1 MTCLFAWW
9 NYISTFF
16 CTPFGVDIRAADFES
31 EPSRHFST
39 DRTNFVNFQNPE
51 PLLSRRQLAA
61 KLNQILPSCS
71 RTTYFVV
78 IFIIN
83 NVTVRF
89 PSPEMILS
97 EWVKSEIN
105 LAAAFARSEIVL
117 YSSDPSCESVC
128 CCAPRLRAFA
138 GRSVDDLRAKLSWAE
153 LILYEGLPV
162 VLSRAKSIWQ
172 DRKVC

>member
-39 DRTNFVNFQNPE
+39 DRTNFVNFQNLFFPGGSWQ
-51 PLLSRRQLAA
+51 PSLIRFC
-61 KLNQILPSCS
+61 LP
-71 RTTYFVV
+71 YFVV

-105 LAAAFARSEIVL
+105 LAAASARSEIVL

-138 GRSVDDLRAKLSWAE
+138 GRSFDDLRAKLSWAE
-153 LILYEGLPV
+153 LILCEGLPV